1 MSTDDRRLTGFRER
15 KDTFFKEHE
24 NSPLTEDQKKAFNGL
39 SYFPANP
46 DLSLIVELDKS
57 GEGIGDEITIGTMT
71 GEPKQYVRVGRF
83 TFEVDGEQATLSVF
97 QDTTTGK
104 FFLPFRDT
112 TADNETYSVGRYLD
126 PRARPDGR
134 LVIDF
139 NMAYNPHCAYNTGW
153 SCPIPPFE
161 NRLKVPVRAG
171 ELIPNIPHE

>member
-15 KDTFFKEHE
+15 KDTFFKDHE
-24 NSPLTEDQKKAFNGL
+24 QSPLHAEQKTAFSGL
-39 SYFPANP
+39 SYFPTNP

-71 GEPKQYVRVGRF
+71 GEPKQYIRIGRVN
-83 TFEVDGEQATLSVF
+83 FEVDGEQATLSIF
-97 QDTTTGK
+97 QDKTTGK
-104 FFLPFRDT
+104 LFLPFRDT
-112 TADNETYSVGRYLD
+112 TADSETYSVGRYLD